1 MNSASSGNQSSE
13 FGVGPSV
20 ALGAAIAA
28 NLRADRALMSD
39 TKLFAGQGSESDSTR
54 SGCGKQDPVPELS
67 VDLAG
72 VRLQNPLIPAS
83 GCFGFG
89 EEFLDFFDPNILGAA
104 ALKGTTREP
113 REGNP
118 TPRIAETPSGMIN
131 SIGLQNPGI
140 DVVVAER
147 LPALA
152 KFYHQP
158 VIMNV
163 SGFSIDEYVE
173 CCEKA
178 DGLSEFIELNISCPN
193 VHGGGMSFGASCAA
207 ASEVTREVRQVVKE
221 SKLFVK
227 LSPNVT
233 DVVEIA
239 QGCVD
244 AGADGLTL
252 INTLLGMRIDVK
264 RRCPV
269 IAQSIGG
276 FSGPA
281 ILPVA
286 LRMVYQVAQTLAV
299 PIMGSGGIATAHDV
313 VEMMMAGASA
323 VQIGAESLRNPL
335 VIPQI
340 LEQLPEVMAELGI
353 TNLQEIIGVAKQ

>member
-1 MNSASSGNQSSE
+1 MNGKAAASREPGPGANHSDHGKSE
-13 FGVGPSV
+13 LGP
-20 ALGAAIAA
+20 
-28 NLRADRALMSD
+28 D
-39 TKLFAGQGSESDSTR
+39 
-54 SGCGKQDPVPELS
+54 LS

-72 VRLQNPLIPAS
+72 VPLQNPLIPAS

-113 REGNP
+113 RDGNP
-118 TPRIAETPSGMIN
+118 TPRIAESPSGMIN

-140 DVVVAER
+140 DVVLGER

-152 KFYHQP
+152 EFYHEP
-158 VIMNV
+158 VIMNI

-178 DGLSEFIELNISCPN
+178 DGLSEIIELNISCPN

-207 ASEVTREVRQVVKE
+207 ASEVTREVRQVVRK

-239 QGCVD
+239 EGCIEN
-244 AGADGLTL
+244 GADGLTL

-264 RRCPV
+264 RRRPI
-269 IAQSIGG
+269 IAQTVGG

-281 ILPVA
+281 IFPVA
-286 LRMVYQVAQTLAV
+286 LRMVYQVAQTLDI
-299 PIMGSGGIATAHDV
+299 PIMGSGGVATAHDV
-313 VEMMMAGASA
+313 IEMMMAGASA

-340 LEQLPEVMAELGI
+340 LEQLPRVMSDLGI
-353 TNLQEIIGVAKQ
+353 TNLQEIIGAAKQ